1 MILKLHKIAMK
12 KNKLKSLVKSA
23 RRFTKKEIVKSL
35 TEQISGSLLSYN
47 LDSKKVKK
55 EVTKAA
61 KKLANKLSSEI
72 KVDKKE
78 LRKNQS
84 IVKVGDDSAASA
96 DLVPAVSENEVSAR
110 EAGTPSKGEKPKSPV
125 ASPAVNAEI
134 ASEEPVK

>member
-1 MILKLHKIAMK
+1 MK

-55 EVTKAA
+55 EVNKAA

-96 DLVPAVSENEVSAR
+96 DLVPAVSENEVSAP

-125 ASPAVNAEI
+125 TSPALNAEI